1 MKGHTQV
8 FARIV
13 EMSGF
18 AAASAEAAARC
29 AEARASRAWE
39 RRGAALP
46 EPTNLSS
53 RLRASAR
60 VDGAAR
66 AGLLGFSG
74 FAAGF
79 AAFAKAIRA
88 ILPLMGLATLLVAL
102 LHARR

>member
-1 MKGHTQV
+1 MP
-8 FARIV
+8 
-13 EMSGF
+13 
-18 AAASAEAAARC
+18 AARC

-60 VDGAAR
+60 VDGAAW

-74 FAAGF
+74 STVGF
-79 AAFAKAIRA
+79 TIFAKAIRA

-102 LHARR
+102 RAALIEAGTGNARRPCRQTQWRT

>member
-1 MKGHTQV
+1 M
-8 FARIV
+8 
-13 EMSGF
+13 
-18 AAASAEAAARC
+18 
-29 AEARASRAWE
+29 
-39 RRGAALP
+39 P

-60 VDGAAR
+60 VDGAAW

-74 FAAGF
+74 FTVGF
-79 AAFAKAIRA
+79 TAFAKAIRA

>member
-1 MKGHTQV
+1 
-8 FARIV
+8 
-13 EMSGF
+13 MSGF

-60 VDGAAR
+60 VDGASR

-74 FAAGF
+74 FAVGF